1 MDLRSQLDAR
11 KEKVEEYLE
20 NIFDPIIQAN
30 LRRAMEHLPNAG
42 GKRLRPICAMLACEL
57 AGTKTI
63 TASMERAIIAHG
75 GTMVQVMRARS

>member
-1 MDLRSQLDAR
+1 MNVEYTVRDIYGTEKFYPANDAGR
-11 KEKVEEYLE
+11 
-20 NIFDPIIQAN
+20 
-30 LRRAMEHLPNAG
+30 
-42 GKRLRPICAMLACEL
+42 LACEL